1 MKTLMTS
8 TIAAILLAGIASAE
22 TVTLRVECR
31 KDSDR
36 GCTASGRAC
45 SAIGDS
51 RYIVPGSPSG
61 GTVQNYWS
69 KNPRCGAPEA
79 DGYVA
84 VPDTGLPYPPSY
96 ATQVCAS
103 LHVESGSGFAN
114 LGKVAFV
121 NCNYQVRTFAIE

>member
-1 MKTLMTS
+1 MKSLMTS

-45 SAIGDS
+45 SAIGDN

-61 GTVQNYWS
+61 GTVQNFWS

-79 DGYVA
+79 DGYAA
-84 VPDTGLPYPPSY
+84 VPNTGLPYPPAMRRKSVP
-96 ATQVCAS
+96 ACMWKAAAV
-103 LHVESGSGFAN
+103 L
-114 LGKVAFV
+114 
-121 NCNYQVRTFAIE
+121 RTWARSPL